1 MKKNVG
7 TIDRILR
14 AGLALV
20 FAVLIATQTVGAV
33 LAWIL
38 GILAVT
44 LLVTSAVSFCPLYAP
59 LGITTR
65 GDESTKR

>member
-1 MKKNVG
+1 MNKNVG

-20 FAVLIATQTVGAV
+20 FAVLIVTQTVGGV

-38 GILAVT
+38 GILAAT
-44 LLVTSAVSFCPLYAP
+44 LLVTSAVSICPLYAP
-59 LGITTR
+59 LRINTR
-65 GDESTKR
+65 GDHSTKL